1 MNEQK
6 CHGCKK
12 TFDIKEFTNDSDK
25 SFKTC
30 NICRTQ
36 RNDKRRKN
44 ICETCGIKGV
54 YNLFGQINGIRCKTH
69 RILGMIDITRKL
81 CKEKNCKT
89 RANFNFEGEIQ
100 AIYCSEHK
108 QIGMIDIKHKRCQEN
123 DCKTRPNFNF
133 EDKTQAIYCSEHKQ
147 IGMIDIKSKR
157 CQENDCKTLPNFNF
171 EGKTQA
177 IYCSEHKQIG
187 MIDIKHKRCQEN
199 NCKTQPAF
207 NFEGEIQAIYCSE
220 HKQIGMIDIKN
231 KRCHQEGC
239 KIHPVFNFEDK
250 TQAIYCSDHK
260 QIGMIDIKHKK
271 CQQEGCKTRPNFNF
285 EGETQAIY
293 CSEHKQIGMID
304 IKNKRC
310 KENDCKTQPY
320 FNFEGET
327 QAIYCSEHKQI
338 GMIDIKNKKCDI
350 CSTYASYGYIN
361 QQLSKCARHKL
372 NLMFKKTKIKCET
385 ENCQEISEYGINEP
399 MHCIE
404 HRKEKEI
411 CLIGTT
417 CKLCERKNELCNDDG
432 ICLSYCRPTQLSQ
445 NTKVYI
451 KKKESI
457 TLAYLDNNIKSH
469 LIPIDDKIIDN
480 SCVKRRPDRIYDC
493 GFYFLIVEIDENQH
507 NGYKNTGCVFTKDI
521 QEKRRMIQIHEG
533 LSTGQIPCV
542 FLRFNPDNFKI
553 NGIIQK
559 INMSKRLEILLKW
572 VNYCLNLKIED
583 ILNGNQILI
592 KYLFYN
598 DYDETDLEF
607 ENIKNIEECLN

>member
-123 DCKTRPNFNF
+123 DCKTRPN
-133 EDKTQAIYCSEHKQ
+133 
-147 IGMIDIKSKR
+147 
-157 CQENDCKTLPNFNF
+157 
-171 EGKTQA
+171 
-177 IYCSEHKQIG
+177 
-187 MIDIKHKRCQEN
+187 
-199 NCKTQPAF
+199 
-207 NFEGEIQAIYCSE
+207 
-220 HKQIGMIDIKN
+220 
-231 KRCHQEGC
+231 
-239 KIHPVFNFEDK
+239 FNFEDK

>member
-12 TFDIKEFTNDSDK
+12 TFNIKEFTNDYDK

-54 YNLFGQINGIRCKTH
+54 YNLFGQISGIRCKTH
-69 RILGMIDITRKL
+69 KMLGMIDITRKL
-81 CKEKNCKT
+81 CKE
-89 RANFNFEGEIQ
+89 
-100 AIYCSEHK
+100 
-108 QIGMIDIKHKRCQEN
+108 N
-123 DCKTRPNFNF
+123 DCKTRANFNF

-147 IGMIDIKSKR
+147 IVMIDIKNKK
-157 CQENDCKTLPNFNF
+157 CQQESCKTQPIFNF
-171 EGKTQA
+171 EGEIQAKYCSEHKHNGMININSKRCHQEGCKTRPTFNFEGEIQA
-177 IYCSEHKQIG
+177 VYCSEHKQNG
-187 MIDIKHKRCQEN
+187 MIDVKHKKCHQEG
-199 NCKTQPAF
+199 CKTQPLF

-231 KRCHQEGC
+231 KKCLQE
-239 KIHPVFNFEDK
+239 
-250 TQAIYCSDHK
+250 S
-260 QIGMIDIKHKK
+260 
-271 CQQEGCKTRPNFNF
+271 CKTRPTFNF
-285 EGETQAIY
+285 EGEIQAVY
-293 CSEHKQIGMID
+293 CSEHKQNGMID
-304 IKNKRC
+304 I
-310 KENDCKTQPY
+310 D
-320 FNFEGET
+320 
-327 QAIYCSEHKQI
+327 H
-338 GMIDIKNKKCDI
+338 KKCDI
-350 CSTYASYGYIN
+350 CSTRASYGYIN
-361 QQLSKCARHKL
+361 QPLSKCARHKL

-493 GFYFLIVEIDENQH
+493 GFYFLIIEIDENQH
-507 NGYKNTGCVFTKDI
+507 NGYKNTGCVFSKDI
-521 QEKRRMIQIHEG
+521 QEKRRMIQIHEA

-598 DYDETDLEF
+598 DYNETDLEF
-607 ENIKNIEECLN
+607 ENIKNLEECLI

>member
-108 QIGMIDIKHKRCQEN
+108 QIGMIDIKHKRCQQEG
-123 DCKTRPNFNF
+123 CKTRPFFNF
-133 EDKTQAIYCSEHKQ
+133 EGEIQAIYCLEHKQ
-147 IGMIDIKSKR
+147 IGMNDIKSKR
-157 CQENDCKTLPNFNF
+157 CHQEGCKTRPNFNF

-271 CQQEGCKTRPNFNF
+271 CQQEGCKTRPN
-285 EGETQAIY
+285 
-293 CSEHKQIGMID
+293 
-304 IKNKRC
+304 
-310 KENDCKTQPY
+310 

-542 FLRFNPDNFKI
+542 FLRFNPDN
-553 NGIIQK
+553 
-559 INMSKRLEILLKW
+559 
-572 VNYCLNLKIED
+572 
-583 ILNGNQILI
+583 
-592 KYLFYN
+592 
-598 DYDETDLEF
+598 
-607 ENIKNIEECLN
+607 